1 VDGKKAGSDINLY
14 KLFAEQCYRLLRK
27 GGYCGIVI
35 PSGIY
40 TDLGT
45 KQLREMLFA
54 KTRMTGLFCF
64 ENRKAI
70 FENVDSRFKF
80 VVLTFEKCGEE
91 VSLSTKSFPAAFM
104 RHDVS
109 ELAAFPREGAIELSV
124 EAIRRLSPDS
134 LSVMEFK
141 TPLDVVV
148 AEKMLRCPLLGDAI
162 GNAWNV
168 RFTRE
173 FDMTND
179 SHLFKT
185 SPGNGR
191 LQLYEGKMI
200 HQFTHTLAAP
210 RYWVDEAEGR
220 AACLKRGEEDAGQ
233 TMAYQSC
240 RLGFRDIARN
250 TDERTLISTV
260 IPPLVFCGNTVPVTL
275 APKDSKQLL
284 FITSVLNAFVADWFM
299 RQRVTCHCSFF
310 YMNQLPVPRLTAK
323 DAAFR
328 PIVERSAK
336 LVCTA
341 PEFDVLAKEVF
352 GGRALSKTVGVTEP
366 YERAQLRAE
375 LDALVGHLY
384 GLTETEFAHILSTFP
399 LVPDPVKIAAHNAF
413 RNVEKGLIK

>member
-1 VDGKKAGSDINLY
+1 
-14 KLFAEQCYRLLRK
+14 
-27 GGYCGIVI
+27 
-35 PSGIY
+35 
-40 TDLGT
+40 
-45 KQLREMLFA
+45 
-54 KTRMTGLFCF
+54 
-64 ENRKAI
+64 
-70 FENVDSRFKF
+70 
-80 VVLTFEKCGEE
+80 
-91 VSLSTKSFPAAFM
+91 
-104 RHDVS
+104 
-109 ELAAFPREGAIELSV
+109 
-124 EAIRRLSPDS
+124 
-134 LSVMEFK
+134 
-141 TPLDVVV
+141 
-148 AEKMLRCPLLGDAI
+148 
-162 GNAWNV
+162 
-168 RFTRE
+168 
-173 FDMTND
+173 
-179 SHLFKT
+179 
-185 SPGNGR
+185 
-191 LQLYEGKMI
+191 LYEGKMI